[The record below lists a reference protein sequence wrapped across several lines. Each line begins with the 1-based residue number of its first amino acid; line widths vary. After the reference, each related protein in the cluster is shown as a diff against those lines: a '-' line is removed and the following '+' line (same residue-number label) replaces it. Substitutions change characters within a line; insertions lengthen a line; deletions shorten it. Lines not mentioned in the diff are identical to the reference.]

1 MIPRLALSCSS
12 FAVLLGLGGTISA
25 PCYLLVMK
33 FLGRK
38 SRLLSGHHIPAG
50 ILDRKLNE
58 FLAFNQRTRTI
69 LQYAQAFNDL
79 CQYAGYHADSDEKK
93 RDHFCRGL
101 NTKLREL
108 LNIVRADSFNELV
121 NLAISH
127 EDCIVAHRE
136 ETKKKAPM
144 AAPSAQ
150 TQRFRIVS
158 HNQSRGF
165 QQQAGRW
172 VIRPPQQQPTPTR
185 FPAPAPRNNQP
196 PQQQQFHKGNGN
208 KCFTCSNVGHYAKNC
223 PRNQQRQMPT
233 PNQDKGR
240 KQKVQ
245 VRQGKLNFTTLE
257 ELPEGAP
264 IMTGIFLVFNQP
276 ALILFDS
283 GASHS
288 FISQKF
294 SAKCQLP
301 FYHTKGSFMIATPGG
316 KIATNQLNRNVPIS
330 MGSRIFKTT
339 LLILGLEGMDIVGE
353 EISPA
358 GWQIAPALNPEE
370 RRGPSVLLA
379 MRQVDQHTRAHEGL
393 EWSGPPERNTLLHFE
408 LYCSIACMSLASLR
422 LRMCVTSHASPF
434 IAEGGMHKGTG
445 PRHAGPGT

>member
-1 MIPRLALSCSS
+1 
-12 FAVLLGLGGTISA
+12 
-25 PCYLLVMK
+25 
-33 FLGRK
+33 
-38 SRLLSGHHIPAG
+38 
-50 ILDRKLNE
+50 
-58 FLAFNQRTRTI
+58 
-69 LQYAQAFNDL
+69 
-79 CQYAGYHADSDEKK
+79 
-93 RDHFCRGL
+93 
-101 NTKLREL
+101 
-108 LNIVRADSFNELV
+108 
-121 NLAISH
+121 
-127 EDCIVAHRE
+127 
-136 ETKKKAPM
+136 
-144 AAPSAQ
+144 
-150 TQRFRIVS
+150 
-158 HNQSRGF
+158 
-165 QQQAGRW
+165 
-172 VIRPPQQQPTPTR
+172 
-185 FPAPAPRNNQP
+185 
-196 PQQQQFHKGNGN
+196 
-208 KCFTCSNVGHYAKNC
+208 
-223 PRNQQRQMPT
+223 
-233 PNQDKGR
+233 
-240 KQKVQ
+240 
-245 VRQGKLNFTTLE
+245 
-257 ELPEGAP
+257 
-264 IMTGIFLVFNQP
+264 MTGIFLVFNQP